1 MTKISANLKQ
11 FFCEGKLFVNGD
23 FLTSKELEEEKFKQL
38 FSPINHQSYH
48 FDVNSNVG
56 TVSVEELDFI
66 YEDFHDLLESALSYN
81 EGAYPDEVIILSAG
95 NSFVKVDDFY

>member
-66 YEDFHDLLESALSYN
+66 YEEYVLFYKNKVCLQSKNRS
-81 EGAYPDEVIILSAG
+81 ILI
-95 NSFVKVDDFY
+95 

>member
-66 YEDFHDLLESALSYN
+66 YEDFQ
-81 EGAYPDEVIILSAG
+81 
-95 NSFVKVDDFY
+95 KKK